1 MDRVAGGKPPA
12 TKRGGR
18 IFAWSSV
25 GLCAVVL
32 VIGVWTSSDILRT
45 TWHARGLDSTD
56 VTEVSRAAET
66 LAEIGSVHAIPH
78 LLEAVKKSRRSRVDL
93 LRDIEPSLK
102 GALRRI
108 AAESGRASVSRLVEG
123 LHDDDWYIRELSAE
137 LLGELGPQGEV
148 AVPAL
153 KNALT
158 DENRAVRWR
167 ARLAL
172 DEIEKPVR
180 VYRQRES
187 PPSRR

>member
-1 MDRVAGGKPPA
+1 MKKWEVISARALSQASSVCSLALGPTRETLERFGGPAASRQRPGEKFYPETIDVVNDDDMDRVAGGKPPA

-56 VTEVSRAAET
+56 VAEVSRAAET

-93 LRDIEPSLK
+93 LRGIEPSL
-102 GALRRI
+102 G
-108 AAESGRASVSRLVEG
+108 
-123 LHDDDWYIRELSAE
+123 
-137 LLGELGPQGEV
+137 
-148 AVPAL
+148 
-153 KNALT
+153 
-158 DENRAVRWR
+158 
-167 ARLAL
+167 
-172 DEIEKPVR
+172 
-180 VYRQRES
+180 
-187 PPSRR
+187 